1 MHTAGGAAPTGR
13 TLLIE
18 LAEGKASA
26 DFVGVA
32 HALGLTLAAFDGLA
46 QRAYPLSP
54 GETAAQHLLRNI
66 GRSLA
71 AKTRAAGLEAA
82 LAGLMAAAAD
92 PRSGALLDFLA
103 ES

>member
-1 MHTAGGAAPTGR
+1 MHTPSADAPSGR
-13 TLLIE
+13 TLLIQ
-18 LAEGKASA
+18 LAEGKTSA

-32 HALGLTLAAFDGLA
+32 HALGMTLAAFDSLA

-54 GETAAQHLLRNI
+54 GETAAQYLLRNI

-71 AKTRAAGLEAA
+71 ARTRVAGLEVA
-82 LAGLMAAAAD
+82 LTGLMAAASD

-103 ES
+103 DT

>member
-1 MHTAGGAAPTGR
+1 MHTPRADALGGR
-13 TLLIE
+13 TLLIQM
-18 LAEGKASA
+18 AEGKMSA
-26 DFVGVA
+26 DFAGVA
-32 HALGLTLAAFDGLA
+32 HELGMTLAAFDSLA

-54 GETAAQHLLRNI
+54 GEAAAQHLLRNI
-66 GRSLA
+66 ARSLA
-71 AKTRAAGLEAA
+71 ARTRGAGLEAA